1 MARQRR
7 HFTQEH
13 KDEIVRMVLD
23 GPRPIAHVAREVGIH
38 DTTLG
43 NWVKDY
49 RRRHGTDASTTSAGD
64 SKSPREREL
73 ERENRKLREE
83 NDFLKKAAGLL
94 REGSPVSAKYELI
107 DAEKAHHAVVDMCA
121 WLRVS
126 RSGFYEWRSRPL
138 SATAER
144 RERLKPMIEAVFA
157 ANHETYGYRRV
168 HAVLARS
175 GEEVS
180 LELVRQLMRELGL
193 EPVQPRPWRPVT
205 TLAGGCGAIPD
216 LVNRDFTADRPGTKL
231 VGDITYIPTWEG
243 FLYLATVI
251 DCHSKMVVGW
261 AMADHFKTSLIT
273 AALDSAAG
281 NIRIEEGC
289 IFHSDRGSNY
299 TGDEFGRHLAKK
311 YKMRRSVGRTGVCW
325 DNAMAE
331 SFFGALKNEW
341 LNRMVF
347 ATRVKA
353 RRAVVQYIEGF
364 YNRRRLHSANGY
376 RTPLEVH
383 IEYLERQQAA

>member
-1 MARQRR
+1 MSAR
-7 HFTQEH
+7 
-13 KDEIVRMVLD
+13 
-23 GPRPIAHVAREVGIH
+23 
-38 DTTLG
+38 
-43 NWVKDY
+43 
-49 RRRHGTDASTTSAGD
+49 
-64 SKSPREREL
+64 
-73 ERENRKLREE
+73 
-83 NDFLKKAAGLL
+83 
-94 REGSPVSAKYELI
+94 YEFI
-107 DAEKAHHAVVDMCA
+107 DAEKADHAIVDMCA

-144 RERLKPMIEAVFA
+144 RERLKTLIEAIFA

-175 GEEVS
+175 GEEAS
-180 LELVRQLMRELGL
+180 PELVRQLMRELGL
-193 EPVQPRPWRPVT
+193 QPVQPRPWRPVT
-205 TLAGGCGAIPD
+205 TLTGDPGAIPD
-216 LVNRDFTADRPGTKL
+216 LVDRDFTATRPGTRL

-281 NIRIEEGC
+281 SVHIEEGC

-299 TGDEFGRHLAKK
+299 TSDEFGRHMANK

-347 ATRVKA
+347 ATRAKA

-383 IEYLERQQAA
+383 TEYLSRQRAA